1 MFALAIQ
8 AHSKSRTTWSTKV
21 ISANLMVLVAGCT
34 SLTSRGPYDTATDY
48 EPQSSRDDMDNRV
61 MIDKMILL
69 HAWCS
74 LSDGLTRQRERCV
87 SEVQEEN
94 DKEFSVKELYESNNI
109 QEIISRL
116 QIDKTTIDQLE
127 LLKNLKGWTVKK
139 YKRTETNGRYRVDKT
154 FRHPKSK
161 KWLRSLFKVREFILD
176 SSHIGK
182 ASDNGEG
189 GSQIEKVNLVIK
201 ELVEENDEEEE
212 KLNRIIAGPSA

>member
-74 LSDGLTRQRERCV
+74 LSG
-87 SEVQEEN
+87 
-94 DKEFSVKELYESNNI
+94 FYM
-109 QEIISRL
+109 
-116 QIDKTTIDQLE
+116 
-127 LLKNLKGWTVKK
+127 
-139 YKRTETNGRYRVDKT
+139 
-154 FRHPKSK
+154 
-161 KWLRSLFKVREFILD
+161 
-176 SSHIGK
+176 
-182 ASDNGEG
+182 
-189 GSQIEKVNLVIK
+189 
-201 ELVEENDEEEE
+201 
-212 KLNRIIAGPSA
+212 IA